1 MVEKAA
7 PEKEA
12 SAHAS
17 AMAAGGTPACFLTYQ
32 RPQGPLP
39 WAGAENT
46 GRSQTHAQDAAAWPA
61 GGPTPRPTAQTPNG
75 LPGNEAQRESPMT
88 EHLAKWPPGQH
99 MSHLCPG
106 HRHSHI
112 RGVTSR
118 PRNEGDASPH
128 EGTSSCSRATQLAEH
143 STVAP
148 HRPPGKD
155 GTGVRPRR
163 TWRVRKARAG
173 CGAPAGG
180 TAMSRTD
187 AHQEGSQVPGGS
199 PAPPGQWPP
208 FCTPEQHRADPSSK
222 TVA

>member
-17 AMAAGGTPACFLTYQ
+17 AMAAGGTPACFLISAHRAPFRGRAQ
-32 RPQGPLP
+32 RTPE
-39 WAGAENT
+39 GA
-46 GRSQTHAQDAAAWPA
+46 QTHAQDAAAWPA

-128 EGTSSCSRATQLAEH
+128 
-143 STVAP
+143 
-148 HRPPGKD
+148 
-155 GTGVRPRR
+155 
-163 TWRVRKARAG
+163 
-173 CGAPAGG
+173 
-180 TAMSRTD
+180 
-187 AHQEGSQVPGGS
+187 
-199 PAPPGQWPP
+199 
-208 FCTPEQHRADPSSK
+208 
-222 TVA
+222 